1 MKCIRAYYFFPSSN
15 LNCFYT
21 RYNLRH
27 LNIKKRGG
35 WNSSEKWRTLRNKIF
50 RSWGRQS
57 NEFDTCWHIHYWSD
71 PIYIFLCGFF
81 QWLLHLHSWHTS
93 QLNII
98 RKTNS
103 RANRSPRG
111 KFCLGL
117 NSEKKQSRWLHRIDL
132 QHLSLNVF
140 FLIVACVSNFF
151 QKWLEGKK
159 VEIPVA
165 SMLQRACC
173 CSVSII
179 LWCVLMNFI

>member
-1 MKCIRAYYFFPSSN
+1 MKNGEPLEIRSLDREGDN
-15 LNCFYT
+15 RT
-21 RYNLRH
+21 
-27 LNIKKRGG
+27 
-35 WNSSEKWRTLRNKIF
+35 NS
-50 RSWGRQS
+50 
-57 NEFDTCWHIHYWSD
+57 IHVGTFTIDRIQFTYS
-71 PIYIFLCGFF
+71 FVGFF
-81 QWLLHLHSWHTS
+81 NDYFISILGTS

-103 RANRSPRG
+103 RANRSPWG

-165 SMLQRACC
+165 SICCNARAAAAFP
-173 CSVSII
+173 SSFGVSSWISSRKRSAWWYSPSQQLLNI
-179 LWCVLMNFI
+179 FHHNSMNKR